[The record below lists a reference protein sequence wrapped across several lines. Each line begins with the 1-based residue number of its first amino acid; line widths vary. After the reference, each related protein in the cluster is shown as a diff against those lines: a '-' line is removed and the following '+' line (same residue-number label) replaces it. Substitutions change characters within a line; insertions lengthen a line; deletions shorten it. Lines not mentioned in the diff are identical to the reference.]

1 MLWKVGPKRM
11 TKNSFTVIRDGKI
24 DKNMPASQLVLGDI
38 VVLTQRSNPYT
49 PEECIIVSHSN
60 WLVPFLKF

>member
-49 PEECIIVSHSN
+49 P
-60 WLVPFLKF
+60 